1 MQVAGP
7 CPSFG
12 PALANSSDFPR
23 RRSDPPILVADWS
36 RSATRIISQSKCWL
50 QNGWDI
56 LRGPPAWSGDPT
68 SPYWPGLALR
78 LQFLELSARLVRV
91 EIVDGRP
98 FKGDPRPRWSG
109 QVWCKSFKL
118 WYTFRDLNRSRW
130 RSESRAWA
138 GDPTLIPECP
148 VPPLPIRCRSD
159 RLPTVTSRRRRSVSP
174 ISGISES
181 AIRGPEAP
189 SATPRP
195 LRTESEHPAGARSP
209 SRRLRGDSK
218 GDSAS

>member
-1 MQVAGP
+1 MVGTYCGARRLGP
-7 CPSFG
+7 VIQPPPIG
-12 PALANSSDFPR
+12 PAWLSDSNSWSCPPVSFVSR
-23 RRSDPPILVADWS
+23 LSMGGLSESKAIRDP
-36 RSATRIISQSKCWL
+36 
-50 QNGWDI
+50 
-56 LRGPPAWSGDPT
+56 
-68 SPYWPGLALR
+68 
-78 LQFLELSARLVRV
+78 
-91 EIVDGRP
+91 
-98 FKGDPRPRWSG
+98 PRWSG
-109 QVWCKSFKL
+109 QIWCKTFKL

-181 AIRGPEAP
+181 AIRGPEAQ

>member
-1 MQVAGP
+1 MRPPAVTVPATTVGSKTADRLVQVAGP
-7 CPSFG
+7 CPAFG

-23 RRSDPPILVADWS
+23 RRSDPPVLVADRS
-36 RSATRIISQSKCWL
+36 RSATRINSQSRCWL
-50 QNGWDI
+50 PKDWDI
-56 LRGPPAWSGDPT
+56 LRGPPAWSGDPSHLT
-68 SPYWPGLALR
+68 SPDRPCLALR

-159 RLPTVTSRRRRSVSP
+159 RLPTVTSRRRRFVSP
-174 ISGISES
+174 I
-181 AIRGPEAP
+181 RNF
-189 SATPRP
+189 
-195 LRTESEHPAGARSP
+195 
-209 SRRLRGDSK
+209 
-218 GDSAS
+218 

>member
-98 FKGDPRPRWSG
+98 FRVKGDPRPTEMERPNLVQNVQVVVHFSGPKPESLAIRVSG
-109 QVWCKSFKL
+109 QG
-118 WYTFRDLNRSRW
+118 R
-130 RSESRAWA
+130 
-138 GDPTLIPECP
+138 
-148 VPPLPIRCRSD
+148 
-159 RLPTVTSRRRRSVSP
+159 
-174 ISGISES
+174 
-181 AIRGPEAP
+181 
-189 SATPRP
+189 
-195 LRTESEHPAGARSP
+195 
-209 SRRLRGDSK
+209 
-218 GDSAS
+218 